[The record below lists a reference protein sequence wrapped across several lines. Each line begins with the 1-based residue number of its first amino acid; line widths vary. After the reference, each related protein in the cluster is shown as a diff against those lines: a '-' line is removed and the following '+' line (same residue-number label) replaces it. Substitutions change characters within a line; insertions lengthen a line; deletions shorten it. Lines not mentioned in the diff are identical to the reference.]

1 MNYNKTYQEIIYHLN
16 SDIENG
22 INNKEAIIRQKNY
35 GKNILQQ
42 QKKQSNIMKFLSQFK
57 DFLIIIL
64 LISAIL
70 SVIVNPNEWLDSLI
84 ILFVVL
90 LNGILGYI
98 QESSAEKAIEALQKL
113 SSSTSKVIRNK
124 EIITIDSSDLVPGD
138 IILIEAGN
146 YIPADARI
154 IECNNLMIDESSIT
168 GESKSVNKS
177 SETINIESNIPL
189 GDQHNL
195 IFAGTY
201 VTNGNAK
208 AVVTKIGMNTEVGKI
223 AQYLNND
230 KQSIT
235 PLQTKLNQIGKII
248 GIICLI
254 ICLSVFLLKYLTG
267 SSINNSL
274 ITAIA
279 LAVASIPEGLSTIV
293 TVILTIGVNK
303 MAKKNAIVK
312 KLPAVE
318 TLGCT
323 NIICTDKTGTLTQN
337 KMTTVSIFSDFLKP
351 ITSSF
356 SNQDIELLKFFCL
369 CSNVKIDNDNNLLG
383 DPTEIAV
390 VNTYLKKVNP
400 TLPTDKRI
408 FEIPFDSKRKMMT
421 SIIYL
426 NEKYYIIT
434 KGAPDIIS
442 NISINKMYTKSMLKA
457 NEEMAKQGLRSIAVA
472 YKTLTQL
479 PKKLDASI
487 LESNLHSIGII
498 GLKDPIRQG
507 VIESINEVKRAGITP
522 IMLTGDYITTAI
534 KIAEE
539 LEILD
544 NNHKA
549 ISSNDLEKLSD
560 DEFLDTIENYSVYA
574 RVTPTDKVRIV
585 ETWQKKGMVVA
596 MTGDGV
602 NDAPAL
608 KKADIGCAMGTIG
621 TDVAKEASELIL
633 VDDNFTTI
641 TLAVEEGR
649 NIYANIKKVVSFLL
663 SSNIGEVFTIFVSI
677 LLFAIFNLP
686 QFSTEGPLLA
696 IHLLWVNLITDT
708 LPAFALGFEKNNDD
722 LMSYSPRNKNENFF
736 NNGLFSKI
744 ILQGFTVGTLT
755 IISYLI
761 GQQEGIKTGQTMAFI
776 TLAGT
781 QLFHSFNQ
789 KSNKSI
795 LKDNIFNNPYLIIS
809 FIIGF
814 TLLLSITYIN
824 PLNTIFKLVPLSINN
839 LLICIGL
846 SFSIIIFVEIF
857 KLYNNKKQ

>member
-16 SDIENG
+16 SNIEKG
-22 INNKEAIIRQKNY
+22 INNKEVNIRQKTY

-42 QKKQSNIMKFLSQFK
+42 SKKTPFIIKFLSQFK

-64 LISAIL
+64 LFAAVI

-98 QESSAEKAIEALQKL
+98 QETSAEKAIEALQKL
-113 SSSTSKVIRNK
+113 SSTNSKVIRNG
-124 EIITIDSSDLVPGD
+124 EIIIIDSSNLVPGD
-138 IILIEAGN
+138 ILLIESGN
-146 YIPADARI
+146 YIPADGRI
-154 IECNNLMIDESSIT
+154 IECSNLQVDESSIT
-168 GESKSVNKS
+168 GESKTVTKS
-177 SETINIESNIPL
+177 SETIDTEKNIPL

-195 IFAGTY
+195 VFAGTY

-208 AVVTKIGMNTEVGKI
+208 IIITKIGMNTEVGKI
-223 AQYLNND
+223 AQYLNTN
-230 KQSIT
+230 KQPTT
-235 PLQTKLNQIGKII
+235 PLQIKLNQIGKII
-248 GIICLI
+248 GIVCLI

-267 SSINNSL
+267 SSINNSF
-274 ITAIA
+274 ITAVA
-279 LAVASIPEGLSTIV
+279 LAVAAIPEGLSTIV

-303 MAKKNAIVK
+303 MAKKHTIVK

-337 KMTTVSIFSDFLKP
+337 KMQASSIFSDFLKP

-356 SNQDIELLKFFCL
+356 SNQDKELLKFL
-369 CSNVKIDNDNNLLG
+369 TICSNVTIDKDNNLIG
-383 DPTEIAV
+383 DPTETAIV
-390 VNTYLKKVNP
+390 KTYLDKISN
-400 TLPTDKRI
+400 TLPNENKL

-426 NEKYYIIT
+426 NDKYYIIT
-434 KGAPDIIS
+434 KGAPDLIS
-442 NISINKMYTKSMLKA
+442 KISINKMYTQNMLKA

-479 PKKLDASI
+479 PKKLTSET
-487 LESNLHSIGII
+487 LETNLHSIGLI
-498 GLKDPIRQG
+498 GLKDPIREG
-507 VIESINEVKRAGITP
+507 VKESINEVKRAGIKP
-522 IMLTGDYITTAI
+522 IMLTGDYITTAV

-544 NNHKA
+544 KNHKA
-549 ISSNDLEKLSD
+549 ISCNELEQLSD
-560 DEFLDTIENYSVYA
+560 EEFLNTIDDYTVYA

-621 TDVAKEASELIL
+621 TDVAKEASDLIL
-633 VDDNFTTI
+633 VDDNFSTI
-641 TLAVEEGR
+641 TSAIEEGR
-649 NIYANIKKVVSFLL
+649 NIYSNIKKVVAFLL
-663 SSNIGEVFTIFVSI
+663 SSNIGEVFTIFISI
-677 LLFAIFNLP
+677 LLFAIFKLP

-722 LMSYSPRNKNENFF
+722 LMSYPPRNKNESFF
-736 NNGLFSKI
+736 NNGLFKQI
-744 ILQGFTVGTLT
+744 IFQG
-755 IISYLI
+755 IIIGILSIVAYII
-761 GQQEGIKTGQTMAFI
+761 GQQTSIKTGQTMAFI
-776 TLAGT
+776 TLSGT

-789 KSNKSI
+789 KSNNSI

-809 FIIGF
+809 FLIGF
-814 TLLLSITYIN
+814 SLLLLITYTNPIN
-824 PLNTIFKLVPLSINN
+824 SIFKLVPLSINN
-839 LLICIGL
+839 LLICIAL
-846 SFSIIIFVEIF
+846 SFSIIILIEIS
-857 KLYNNKKQ
+857 KLYNNKK